1 MSVNSDQF
9 NESLRKV
16 LNDKDLRILAWRLI
30 VEDCKVF
37 QVDYPMNASAYSL
50 LAKQE
55 LGKRLLEDLRRID
68 LNLVH
73 QAEKDYHELM
83 ANSDSEA
90 ENGDY

>member
-1 MSVNSDQF
+1 VSANSDQF

-55 LGKRLLEDLRRID
+55 LGKRLLEDLKRVDI
-68 LNLVH
+68 NLVH

-83 ANSDSEA
+83 MSNDSEE

>member
-1 MSVNSDQF
+1 MSANSDQF

-55 LGKRLLEDLRRID
+55 LGKRLLEDLKRID
-68 LNLVH
+68 IGLVH

-83 ANSDSEA
+83 ASNDSEA